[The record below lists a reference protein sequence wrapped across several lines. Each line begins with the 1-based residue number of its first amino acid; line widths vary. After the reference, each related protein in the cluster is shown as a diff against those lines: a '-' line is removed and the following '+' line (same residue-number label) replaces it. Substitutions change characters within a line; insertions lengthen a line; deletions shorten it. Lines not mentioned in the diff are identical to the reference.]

1 MRLPGYLVPEP
12 ADPKASSETDADAG
26 LVRKC
31 SLEGVVP
38 TLENIWRVDL
48 RLVLVVEAIPKR
60 LCRKGD
66 TRSKTFGL
74 LKLPP
79 VAPPRTLP
87 RVAIVNGKPFQ
98 QFDTGDRSICY
109 ERS

>member
-38 TLENIWRVDL
+38 ILENIWRVDL

-60 LCRKGD
+60 PCREGVSPS
-66 TRSKTFGL
+66 RS
-74 LKLPP
+74 
-79 VAPPRTLP
+79 LP